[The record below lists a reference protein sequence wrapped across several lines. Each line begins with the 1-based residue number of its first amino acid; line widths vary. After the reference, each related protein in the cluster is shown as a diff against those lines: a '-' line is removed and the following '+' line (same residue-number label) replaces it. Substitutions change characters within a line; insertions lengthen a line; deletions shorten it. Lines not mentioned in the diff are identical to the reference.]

1 MIIRRASLVLL
12 LAACAAPPPPTGVD
26 PRILSELDRASAE
39 RKADARPS
47 AVDEALLPPLRMEM
61 PNVAGTPLEP
71 RFDLSVNAAPA
82 SQVFMSL
89 VSGTRYSMLV
99 HPSVTGAITI
109 NLKDVNLREALD
121 SIRDLYGYEY
131 KIDGTRILIQPA
143 GVQTRVFQV
152 NYLAAQRRGVSQL
165 RVTSTPLNQGATT
178 GGVTTGLTTGLP
190 GTIGTA
196 GTNTGQGTGGFGTL
210 GGPVTGDSSRL
221 TTNHEALFWS
231 DLCEALAAL
240 ALTGGSADPA
250 PAAAQGAT
258 PAPLAGTT
266 TALED
271 RQRSTCNR
279 RGAGDRSM
287 VVSPQSGVI
296 VIRATP
302 GELRAVDNYLR
313 ATRLAVERQVMLEAK
328 IIEVTLSEQFQSG
341 INWAIF
347 NRRAAVGQLS
357 RPEVPPQLQGQLTN
371 EQIRA
376 LARAQLLNGAA
387 GAVVGLA
394 VATPN
399 FAALMTFLESQGHVQ
414 VLSSPRVATLNN
426 QKAVLKVGDEQLFV
440 SNVSV
445 TPVSNATTG
454 AVTNAVATPQ
464 FSPYFSGIV
473 LDVTP
478 QIDEG
483 GNITLHVHPSIN
495 DVSNVQTNVD
505 LGFGNVTLPTA
516 KSTIRETDTIVRV
529 ADGSIVAIGGLMR
542 TEINDQRNGMPGV
555 PDSGVTGML
564 FRNTSRVVQ
573 KKELVILLKPTIVDT
588 ERGWDQD
595 ARETEERIRKLYPAQ
610 PAKR

>member
-1 MIIRRASLVLL
+1 MTTRWMPFVLL
-12 LAACAAPPPPTGVD
+12 LGSCAAPPPPTAVD
-26 PRILSELDRASAE
+26 PRILNELDRATAE
-39 RKADARPS
+39 RKPDVRPS

-89 VSGTRYSMLV
+89 VAGTRYSMLV
-99 HPSVTGAITI
+99 HPSVSGTITI

-121 SIRDLYGYEY
+121 SIRDLFGYEY
-131 KIDGTRILIQPA
+131 KIEGTRILIQPA
-143 GVQTRVFQV
+143 GIQTRVFQV
-152 NYLAAQRRGVSQL
+152 NYLSAQRRGVSQL
-165 RVTSTPLNQGATT
+165 RVTSTPFNQNQNNTTGTTTGVTSGFGGTTGATT
-178 GGVTTGLTTGLP
+178 ATGNTTGAGGL
-190 GTIGTA
+190 GL
-196 GTNTGQGTGGFGTL
+196 L
-210 GGPVTGDSSRL
+210 GGPVLGDSSRL
-221 TTNHEALFWS
+221 TTNQEAIFWS

-240 ALTGGSADPA
+240 ALTGA
-250 PAAAQGAT
+250 PADAAPASGAT
-258 PAPLAGTT
+258 TAIQAP
-266 TALED
+266 ED
-271 RQRSTCNR
+271 RQRGICNR
-279 RGAGDRSM
+279 RGPGERSM
-287 VVSPQSGVI
+287 VVSPHSGVI

-302 GELRAVDNYLR
+302 SELRAVDNYLR

-347 NRRAAVGQLS
+347 NRHGGVGQIS
-357 RPEVPPQLQGQLTN
+357 RPAVPPQVQGELTAEQL
-371 EQIRA
+371 RA
-376 LARAQLLNGAA
+376 LAKAQLLNGAS

-399 FAALMTFLESQGHVQ
+399 FAALLTFLETQGNVQ

-440 SNVSV
+440 SNVAV
-445 TPVSNATTG
+445 TPLSSATTG

-478 QIDEG
+478 QIDEN

-495 DVSNVQTNVD
+495 DVTNVQTNVD

-529 ADGSIVAIGGLMR
+529 SDGSIVAIGGLMR
-542 TEINDQRNGMPGV
+542 TEVNDQRNGMPGV
-555 PDSGVTGML
+555 PDSGIAGVL
-564 FRNTSRVVQ
+564 FRNTSRVLQ
-573 KKELVILLKPTIVDT
+573 KKELVILLKPTIVDA

-595 ARETEERIRKLYPAQ
+595 LRETEDRIRKLYPQQATQ
-610 PAKR
+610 R